1 MPRLLTTTEVAD
13 LLNVSA
19 KHVSRLRQKGL
30 RSLKLGNA
38 VRYRPEDVISFIENA
53 GRPFPTQDRGV
64 GNE

>member
-1 MPRLLTTTEVAD
+1 MPRLLTTPEVAD

-19 KHVSRLRQKGL
+19 KHVSRLRQHGL
-30 RSLKLGNA
+30 PSLKLGNA

-53 GRPFPTQDRGV
+53 ARSFHTQDRGV